1 MLIVVKFIKF
11 NNKSKTS
18 SCSFKLEDAIVKLT
32 QLDYNI
38 LIRHNADE
46 LGYIHVIK
54 ENKTWVLHSLN
65 ELIAFAERL
74 EG

>member
-1 MLIVVKFIKF
+1 MKKS
-11 NNKSKTS
+11 NSKSKTS

-38 LIRHNADE
+38 LIRYNADE
-46 LGYIHVIK
+46 LGYIHIIK
-54 ENKTWVLHSLN
+54 ENKTWVLYSFS
-65 ELIAFAERL
+65 ELTDFVERL

>member
-1 MLIVVKFIKF
+1 MKKS
-11 NNKSKTS
+11 NSKSKTS
-18 SCSFKLEDAIVKLT
+18 SCSFKLEDAIVKLI

-46 LGYIHVIK
+46 LGHIYVIK
-54 ENKTWVLHSLN
+54 DNKTWVLYSFS
-65 ELIAFAERL
+65 EFTDFVERL